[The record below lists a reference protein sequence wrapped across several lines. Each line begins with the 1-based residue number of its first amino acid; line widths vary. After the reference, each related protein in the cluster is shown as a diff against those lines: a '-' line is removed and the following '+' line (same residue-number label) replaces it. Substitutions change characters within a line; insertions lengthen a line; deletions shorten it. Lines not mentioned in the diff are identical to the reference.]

1 MRDINIDT
9 KSMVVISG
17 ILPSFVLHTPKT
29 LPFPLKQ
36 EPFLPSCL
44 HTHILALTLFPEKG
58 KEKAVNIAEL
68 ENVCFFSWER
78 PSIFQLAHIWSIK

>member
-1 MRDINIDT
+1 
-9 KSMVVISG
+9 MVVVSG

-36 EPFLPSCL
+36 EPFLLSCF

-58 KEKAVNIAEL
+58 KEKAENIVEL
-68 ENVCFFSWER
+68 DRKCLF
-78 PSIFQLAHIWSIK
+78 LLMGKA